1 MMMIIVAVVL
11 SGLISLL
18 SANMAYKFF
27 LEAYHQD
34 N

>member
-1 MMMIIVAVVL
+1 MIVVLVAL

-18 SANMAYKFF
+18 SANLAYKFF

>member
-1 MMMIIVAVVL
+1 MVVVLVAL

-27 LEAYHQD
+27 LEAYYSD
-34 N
+34 NK